1 MTEPMRL
8 WGVRLWLG
16 ALFLF
21 GSEILLWIDVPSL
34 TAGDWL
40 LRAASYTLLA
50 VLILDLAVRFRIRD
64 VYDTMA
70 LLAIYALLAGLL
82 VTPASSFVDFPRT
95 LVTRVLGAHGLTGIE
110 MFGWL
115 LAFTAAG
122 NSRINRLLL
131 PAAAW
136 NGFYW
141 GTWMRWMPEFN
152 PTFAAINLP
161 QMLAAAGV
169 AFGITHGIGWLAT
182 RWAATAPAHGFRLSP
197 PGFLLLAAAGVA
209 LLALQLLRGFITGP
223 VLVATVLLVLL
234 AYAILWYRRETKE
247 PMLLDAH
254 FPAAPR
260 SSLWALA
267 AAAAFVAFTLI
278 AYHLPL
284 AGNDR
289 INQLWLMEIGFGA
302 VGVLWFPL
310 CGVVLAFRSF
320 DRQMRMNQL

>member
-1 MTEPMRL
+1 MTEQIRL

-21 GSEILLWIDVPSL
+21 GSEILLWIDVP
-34 TAGDWL
+34 TRNAGDWA
-40 LRAASYTLLA
+40 LRAASYSLLA
-50 VLILDLAVRFRIRD
+50 VLVLDLAVRFRIRD

-70 LLAIYALLAGLL
+70 LLAVYALLAGLL
-82 VTPASSFVDFPRT
+82 ITPGSSFEDFPRT

-122 NSRINRLLL
+122 NGRISRLLL

-152 PTFAAINLP
+152 PTFPPVSLA
-161 QMLAAAGV
+161 QMFAAAFIIFGAALGLGWV
-169 AFGITHGIGWLAT
+169 ASRLAVSV
-182 RWAATAPAHGFRLSP
+182 PAHRLRLST

-209 LLALQLLRGFITGP
+209 LLGIQLLRGTLTTP
-223 VLVATVLLVLL
+223 VLAATGLLLLL
-234 AYAILWYRRETKE
+234 AYAILWYRREASE

-260 SSLWALA
+260 SILWALA
-267 AAAAFVAFTLI
+267 AAAAFSAFTLL

-284 AGNDR
+284 AGDER